1 MNYKELSLMQK
12 LINCTISS
20 SLDHTAGIIA
30 QYLLLNYAN
39 LGHLSPNR
47 VSEECFV
54 SLSSVRRFCV
64 KLGYENFSDMVR
76 AKKNNPED
84 QQAIARYNLES
95 GCYKPGDLRIHIND
109 AMYSAYRSVDAET
122 LQQLAAGILRAK
134 ALILFCTRPYNM
146 WLREFQNQL
155 TAWGRSVYIIE
166 DSASCRDLVQMA
178 GEPVYSFV
186 VSPMA
191 CHLEPF
197 FNECKGIPG
206 EKSVLVCRPYL
217 SEPEYQQFLAIYDT
231 VLSLCMK
238 SYSYE
243 YLEIVGK
250 YAVAYLFDVLLG
262 ELLTQLRKTP

>member
-12 LINCTISS
+12 LINCTISG
-20 SLDHTAGIIA
+20 SLDYTAGMIA

-39 LGHLSPNR
+39 LGQLSPNR

-64 KLGYENFSDMVR
+64 KLGYENFSDMVK

-84 QQAIARYNLES
+84 QQAIAKFNLES
-95 GCYKPGDLRIHIND
+95 GCYNPGNLRIHISD
-109 AMYSAYRSVDAET
+109 AMYSAYRSIDQKR
-122 LQQLAAGILRAK
+122 LQQIAAQILKAK

-166 DSASCRDLVQMA
+166 DSASCRDLVKVT
-178 GEPVYSFV
+178 GEPLYTFV

-197 FNECKGIPG
+197 YNECKDIPG

-217 SEPEYQQFLAIYDT
+217 TEPEYRQFLTIYDT
-231 VLSLCMK
+231 VLSLRMK
-238 SYSYE
+238 SYTYE

-250 YAVAYLFDVLLG
+250 YAVAYWFDVLLG
-262 ELLTQLRKTP
+262 ELLAQLKLKS